1 VDDGMAGV
9 LGGVSSLTAVRICL
23 WMKLLGVG
31 EWGVKREARISHLSS
46 LLMMRCCLFL
56 VF

>member
-1 VDDGMAGV
+1 MAGV